1 MPMRTES
8 GRREAASSAGREACR
23 APRAAAIAHIAA
35 ATALFLSPPQT
46 QVVAQFKLLSDLNQM
61 PFTDQVGA
69 QLREFALAKLRETL
83 KQLFT
88 GDQRQHSVA
97 QKLQLLIITD
107 LIFGFC
113 RLLRFLLARL

>member
-1 MPMRTES
+1 MHHKLTCRFQS
-8 GRREAASSAGREACR
+8 AVQIHGRQNRFQSINQQRSL
-23 APRAAAIAHIAA
+23 AA